1 MCKHTYIHINMY
13 QVEHIIVLDVTGAY
27 LVAELLSA
35 QQIKYLK
42 LSELST
48 YRTKTN
54 ILNRVSTNN

>member
-1 MCKHTYIHINMY
+1 MY

-27 LVAELLSA
+27 LVAELLST